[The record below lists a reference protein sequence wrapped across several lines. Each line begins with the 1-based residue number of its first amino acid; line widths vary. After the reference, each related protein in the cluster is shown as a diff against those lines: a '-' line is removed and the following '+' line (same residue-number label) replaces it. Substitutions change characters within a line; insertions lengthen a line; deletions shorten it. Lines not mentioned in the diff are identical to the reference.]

1 MIKIKAFATGLGIGT
16 VLGTIASFMT
26 DQKTGQPIKKEV
38 KHFVSATSSDAKD
51 IATSVQRAQSD
62 VSLIKDK
69 DIPQAKRGIKSL
81 QRSVKEF
88 QYSIQPN
95 LEAIKNTVNK
105 MSSEAENLK

>member
-38 KHFVSATSSDAKD
+38 KQFVSATGSDAKD

-62 VSLIKDK
+62 ISLIKDR
-69 DIPQAKRGIKSL
+69 DIPQAKRNIKSL